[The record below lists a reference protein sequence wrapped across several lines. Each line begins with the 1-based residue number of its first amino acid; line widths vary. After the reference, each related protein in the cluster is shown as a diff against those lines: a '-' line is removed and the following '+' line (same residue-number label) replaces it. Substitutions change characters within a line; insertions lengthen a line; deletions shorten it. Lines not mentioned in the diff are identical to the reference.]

1 LDNIAAYVGAGVK
14 ADQTRD
20 RVVPIA
26 NQIRPYWQSAQTR
39 EYEHDNIRYVRYT
52 RIHLVHGSGELPA
65 VGFGTLIP
73 DPLATKQAT
82 KAALEVGFRLLDC
95 AERYRNEEA
104 VGDAIQEALKVG
116 TLQREDLFVTTKL
129 WNTNH
134 RPERVKPAFDAS
146 RRRLRLDYVDCYL
159 IHTPFAFRPGDEQDP
174 RNEQGRVIYDPG
186 VTLVETWRALERL
199 VDDGHCK
206 SIGLSDITLEKLRE
220 IVAAARIMPAVVQVE
235 SHPYLPEWD
244 LLEFCREQ
252 GIVLQAFA
260 ALGHAMEP
268 SVVADPVI
276 AAIAQR
282 VHKTP
287 AQVVLAWAVQ
297 RGTAFLTTST
307 KPQRIQENFDISAL
321 PEDAMREIRE
331 RITTNVRFNA
341 VVETG
346 VPGFIARP
354 PVN

>member
-1 LDNIAAYVGAGVK
+1 MTISDTL
-14 ADQTRD
+14 
-20 RVVPIA
+20 
-26 NQIRPYWQSAQTR
+26 
-39 EYEHDNIRYVRYT
+39 RYT
-52 RIHLVHGSGELPA
+52 RIHLAHGSGELPA

-73 DPLATKQAT
+73 DPFATKQAT
-82 KAALEVGFRLLDC
+82 MAALEVGFRHLDC
-95 AERYRNEEA
+95 AERYRNEAA
-104 VGDAIQEALKVG
+104 VGDAIQEAFKAR

-146 RRRLRLDYVDCYL
+146 RRRLQLDYVDCYL

-174 RNEQGRVIYDPG
+174 RDEHGQVIYDSG
-186 VTLVETWRALERL
+186 ITLVETWRALERL

-206 SIGLSDITLEKLRE
+206 AIGLSDITLEKLRE
-220 IVAAARIMPAVVQVE
+220 IVAVARIKPAVVQVE

-244 LLEFCREQ
+244 LLEFCQEQ
-252 GIVLQAFA
+252 GIVLLAFA

-268 SVVADPVI
+268 SVVDDPVI

-282 VHKTP
+282 LHKTP
-287 AQVVLAWAVQ
+287 AQVALAWAVQ

-307 KPQRIQENFDISAL
+307 KPRRIQENFDISAL
-321 PEDAMREIRE
+321 PEDAMQEIRE

-346 VPGFIARP
+346 VPGFIPRARVSECSAAEP
-354 PVN
+354 QR